1 MAEWRLK
8 DKSKADKNLCILL
21 LQSEEFEYY
30 QFIVPMF
37 GLSLR

>member
-1 MAEWRLK
+1 
-8 DKSKADKNLCILL
+8 LL

-37 GLSLR
+37 GLSLRWLESTSSLWDLWPALD